1 MDICHIYTLG
11 VSSNISHGRIKEAT
25 DTNLLKV
32 AGSSETAHTLA
43 AWNHLD
49 SNRTTIPRLLAYCCL
64 KATRER
70 RQGFTQTTTKG
81 DDYNYHKAKLQLS
94 PRETHWQTLPGSLIY
109 TAISFLRTLHS
120 YFRAFPCNVNRS
132 DPVLNV
138 LEIVHQ
144 ELYVVVG
151 YLSPARWREHLDGL
165 CPDHKASLSY
175 WYQLL
180 NVGKYMGNI
189 ST

>member
-1 MDICHIYTLG
+1 MGNFDSYFPSPSTGKSATPTAMDICHIYTLG
-11 VSSNISHGRIKEAT
+11 VSSNISHGRIKEDT
-25 DTNLLKV
+25 DTNLLKL

-64 KATRER
+64 NATRER
-70 RQGFTQTTTKG
+70 RQSFTQTTTKG

-94 PRETHWQTLPGSLIY
+94 PRETHWQTLLRSLVY
-109 TAISFLRTLHS
+109 TAISFLRTLYS

-138 LEIVHQ
+138 PE
-144 ELYVVVG
+144 E
-151 YLSPARWREHLDGL
+151 
-165 CPDHKASLSY
+165 
-175 WYQLL
+175 
-180 NVGKYMGNI
+180 
-189 ST
+189 